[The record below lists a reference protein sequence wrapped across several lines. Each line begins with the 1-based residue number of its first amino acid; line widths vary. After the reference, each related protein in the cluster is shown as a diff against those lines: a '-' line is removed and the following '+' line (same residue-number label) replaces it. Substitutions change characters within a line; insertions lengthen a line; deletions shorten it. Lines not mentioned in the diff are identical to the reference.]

1 MMYVRSLTSQGQ
13 HAELIEKYEA
23 HAMRLGYAPGTVEQR
38 VTRLRALP
46 VPPEVATTADVLAS
60 LPAQAKQSTK
70 RVYLGALR
78 AAYRDLMT
86 LGLVDR
92 DPTVGVRIPGVGRTL
107 PRPLSDEQATTLL
120 AERCRERDWTVLGCY
135 AGLRASD
142 VVSLYAED
150 LVRTGSGMA
159 LRLHG
164 KGNVEAM
171 VPAHDLVVEVIG
183 RQATRG
189 PLWRMTPQS
198 MSNRWSSWAY
208 DLGVSA
214 RFHQCR
220 HWFGT
225 NVLRSSGDLL
235 VTRDL
240 LRHQSVATTQIYAAV
255 EPEAQYRAV
264 SGL

>member
-1 MMYVRSLTSQGQ
+1 MMYAQSMTGQGQ
-13 HAELIEKYEA
+13 HAQTIEKYAA
-23 HAMRLGYAPGTVEQR
+23 HAIRLGYAPGTVEQR
-38 VTRLRALP
+38 VARLRALP
-46 VPPEVATTADVLAS
+46 VPPEEATTADILAS
-60 LPAQAKQSTK
+60 LPRDAKPSSR

-86 LGLVDR
+86 LGLVDH

-107 PRPLSDEQATTLL
+107 PRPLTEDQVATLV
-120 AERCRERDWTVLGCY
+120 AEKGRERDWTVLGCY

-142 VVSLYAED
+142 VVGLYAED
-150 LVRTGSGMA
+150 LVRTRSGMA

-164 KGNVEAM
+164 KGNVEAL
-171 VPAHDLVVEVIG
+171 VPAHDLVVDVIT

-189 PLWRMTPQS
+189 PLWRMQPGS
-198 MSNRWSSWAY
+198 MSHRWSSWAY

-214 RFHQCR
+214 KFHACR
-220 HWFGT
+220 HTFATRVYGQT
-225 NVLRSSGDLL
+225 SDLL
-235 VTRDL
+235 LTRDL
-240 LRHQSVATTQIYAAV
+240 LRHTSVATTQIYAAV

>member
-1 MMYVRSLTSQGQ
+1 MPGQGQ
-13 HAELIEKYEA
+13 HAEIIEKYEA
-23 HAMRLGYAPGTVEQR
+23 HAMRLGYAPGTVQQR
-38 VTRLRALP
+38 VTRLRALG
-46 VPPEVATTADVLAS
+46 VPPEDATTADVLAS
-60 LPAQAKQSTK
+60 LPADSKQATK

-78 AAYRDLMT
+78 AAYRDLLS
-86 LGLVDR
+86 LGLVQR
-92 DPTVGVRIPGVGRTL
+92 DPTIGVRIPGVGRNL
-107 PRPLSDEQATTLL
+107 PRPLSDEQVQALL
-120 AERCRERDWTVLGCY
+120 AERGRERDWTVLGCY
-135 AGLRASD
+135 AGFRASD
-142 VVSLYAED
+142 VVSVYAED

-159 LRLHG
+159 VRVHG
-164 KGNVEAM
+164 KGNVEALI
-171 VPAHDLVVEVIG
+171 PAHDLVVEVIT

-189 PLWRMTPQS
+189 PLWRLQPAS
-198 MSNRWSSWAY
+198 MSHRWAAWAY
-208 DLGVSA
+208 DLGISA

-240 LRHQSVATTQIYAAV
+240 MRHTSVATTQIYAAV

>member
-1 MMYVRSLTSQGQ
+1 MMYAQSMTGQGQ
-13 HAELIEKYEA
+13 HAQTIEKYAA
-23 HAMRLGYAPGTVEQR
+23 HAIRLGYAPGTVEQR
-38 VTRLRALP
+38 VARLRALP
-46 VPPEVATTADVLAS
+46 VPPEEATTADVLAS
-60 LPAQAKQSTK
+60 LPRDAKPSSK

-107 PRPLSDEQATTLL
+107 PRPLSDDEVTTLL
-120 AERCRERDWTVLGCY
+120 AERGRERDWTVLGCY

-142 VVSLYAED
+142 VVGLYAED
-150 LVRTGSGMA
+150 LVRTRSGVA

-164 KGNVEAM
+164 KGNVEAL
-171 VPAHDLVVEVIG
+171 VPAHDLVVEAIG

-189 PLWRMTPQS
+189 PLWRMTPGS
-198 MSNRWSSWAY
+198 MSHRWSSWAY
-208 DLGVSA
+208 DLGISA

-240 LRHQSVATTQIYAAV
+240 LRHTSVATTQIYAAV